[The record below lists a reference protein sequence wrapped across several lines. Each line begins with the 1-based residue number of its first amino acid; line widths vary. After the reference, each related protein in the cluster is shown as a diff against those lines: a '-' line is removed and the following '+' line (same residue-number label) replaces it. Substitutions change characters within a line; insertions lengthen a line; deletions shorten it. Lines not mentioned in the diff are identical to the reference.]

1 MEGMGRTERIEVRA
15 PVGSAAGAAG
25 PAAQA
30 ARLRLFAAIAAAVVL
45 LDQATKALIRAR
57 LDEGDVWPGG
67 FDLIRIAHVE
77 NSGAAFGIL
86 QGAGPFL
93 IVTSIVGVAVVLFFL
108 RTAPTGDR
116 IYSAGLAL
124 ILGGAFG
131 NLIDRLFRGEVT
143 DFIDPIHYPSFNLA
157 DSAIVVGLFALIL
170 IALRPD
176 AASGAA
182 D

>member
-1 MEGMGRTERIEVRA
+1 MKGMGRIERIEVRA
-15 PVGSAAGAAG
+15 PVGSAARPAG

-30 ARLRLFAAIAAAVVL
+30 ARLRLFVAIAAAAVL
-45 LDQATKALIRAR
+45 LDQATKALIRAW
-57 LDEGDVWPGG
+57 LEEGEDWPGG

-86 QGAGPFL
+86 QGAGPLL
-93 IVTSIVGVAVVLFFL
+93 IVTSIVGVAAVLFFL
-108 RTAPTGDR
+108 RTAPAGDR
-116 IYSAGLAL
+116 IYTAALAL

-157 DSAIVVGLFALIL
+157 DSAIVVGVFALIL

-176 AASGAA
+176 AARRTA

>member
-1 MEGMGRTERIEVRA
+1 MEGMGRIERIEARA
-15 PVGSAAGAAG
+15 PVGSAARPAG

-45 LDQATKALIRAR
+45 LDQATKALIRAW
-57 LDEGDVWPGG
+57 LEEGEAWPGG
-67 FDLIRIAHVE
+67 FDLIRITHVE

-86 QGAGPFL
+86 QGAGPLL
-93 IVTSIVGVAVVLFFL
+93 IVTSIVGVAAVLFFL
-108 RTAPTGDR
+108 RAAPAGDQIYTA
-116 IYSAGLAL
+116 ALAL

-143 DFIDPIHYPSFNLA
+143 DFIDPIRYPSFNLA
-157 DSAIVVGLFALIL
+157 DSAIVVGVFALIL

-176 AASGAA
+176 AARRTA